1 MSASASPTSS
11 ESTRNSF
18 NTIRL
23 LAALQVAY
31 VHASAHLGLEKAPL
45 EFWNFI
51 YQFPGVPIF
60 FAISGYLVFDSLLR
74 LGSLRRF
81 FIHRNAR
88 IYPALILNIAL
99 IEILL
104 YAAGQSSFHR
114 EAWRTVTYFIYYF
127 ATASDG
133 LAAAFSRTGGTYD
146 FNGFFQSYPSGVL
159 WTLTAELTFYLV
171 IPLFALGRTRL
182 VQTILIVAASVLSFA
197 YQRKVGADL
206 ATMKTWP
213 INVFVF
219 PYFWMF
225 GIGMLFRLWRPPS
238 WMNMIA
244 VPALVGIATMLALKS
259 NNFEWKVDPT
269 AYHSL
274 QTAVLCLLAVW
285 LGYSPFLKSKWL
297 ARNDMSYGLYLYHML
312 IVTALM
318 NVPLA
323 DRTRW
328 LLIPVLGGGMLVGL
342 ASWWLVERPFM
353 RLARRGEQAVPLEAS
368 AKPQSEQAAG
378 A

>member
-1 MSASASPTSS
+1 M
-11 ESTRNSF
+11 
-18 NTIRL
+18 
-23 LAALQVAY
+23 
-31 VHASAHLGLEKAPL
+31 HASAHLGLEKTPI

-51 YQFPGVPIF
+51 YQFPGVPVF

-81 FIHRNAR
+81 FIHRDAR

-104 YAAGQSSFHR
+104 YAAGQSSFPR
-114 EAWRTVTYFIYYF
+114 ESWRVATYFIYYF
-127 ATASDG
+127 ATASDA
-133 LAAAFSRTGGTYD
+133 LAALWSRTGGIYD
-146 FNGFFQSYPSGVL
+146 FNGFFHIYPSGVL
-159 WTLTAELTFYLV
+159 WTLTVELTFYLSV
-171 IPLFALGRTRL
+171 PLFALGRTRL
-182 VQTILIVAASVLSFA
+182 VQTILVAAASVLSFV
-197 YQRKVGADL
+197 YQRQLGADL
-206 ATMKTWP
+206 ATMKAWP
-213 INVFVF
+213 ISVFVF

-225 GIGMLFRLWRPPS
+225 GIGMLFRLWRPPA
-238 WMNMIA
+238 WMNLIA
-244 VPALVGIATMLALKS
+244 VPALMAISAMLALNS
-259 NNFEWKVDPT
+259 NGFEWKVEPT
-269 AYHSL
+269 AYASL
-274 QTAVLCLLAVW
+274 QTAILSLLAVW

-318 NVPLA
+318 NVPVA

-353 RLARRGEQAVPLEAS
+353 RLARRGEQAAALGAS
-368 AKPQSEQAAG
+368 QEPQPKQAAV
-378 A
+378 